1 MKFAVMIL
9 LSFVVLVGC
18 QTAQPAPTLDI
29 SATIAAAIEAALPTA
44 VPTPTPDIEATVE
57 ARLQAAL
64 PTAVAYLAV
73 MRGARQHRI

>member
-44 VPTPTPDIEATVE
+44 V
-57 ARLQAAL
+57 
-64 PTAVAYLAV
+64 AYLAV